1 MASVNI
7 IKVLQNVTG
16 KIKEAYLSG
25 INSSGGATDAGKLV
39 ITASDGKI
47 DSTFLPND
55 ITAET
60 ISATAGEALNAYDL
74 VYLKSP
80 DGKIYKA
87 DAGAT
92 NKQPCIGFV
101 KASVA
106 NAATGTVYFDGA
118 VTGTGF
124 TQGQPVYL
132 SVTAGAS
139 TATAPSTAG
148 QIIQQIGIAFS
159 TTQFMFKPQQTL
171 ELV

>member
-7 IKVLQNVTG
+7 IKVLQNVAG

-39 ITASDGKI
+39 MTASDGKI

-74 VYLKSP
+74 VYLKS

-106 NAATGTVYFDGA
+106 SAATGTVYFDGA
-118 VTGTGF
+118 VTGAGF

-132 SVTAGAS
+132 SATAGAS
-139 TATAPSTAG
+139 TATAPSTTG